1 MVRLRRQ
8 VIKPTPGDMIFD
20 TLNLLF
26 MLGLIVVMLYP
37 MLNVLAVSLSSPST
51 IQKGLVSWLPKDL
64 NTDGYRYVL
73 KQPWL
78 FIGYRNSVGYALGSV
93 ICVLTL
99 TSLVAYPL
107 TENKFPLKKFITYF
121 LAVTMFVGGGLIPF
135 YLLIKAIGLY
145 NNPLALILPG
155 SVGAGTVFVFR
166 TFMSNL
172 PGDMRE
178 SAYMDGASDFTIWWR
193 IYIPL
198 SKPLF
203 ATYGLFTAV
212 GSWNSWFPALLYIQE
227 EKMYPIQ
234 LYLRR
239 IVVQQSVGSIKS
251 DFGAM
256 LIEGRVS
263 PENIQMATIII
274 VMLPILCI
282 YPFVQKYFIKG
293 VMIGAIKG

>member
-1 MVRLRRQ
+1 MVRHSG
-8 VIKPTPGDMIFD
+8 IKPTPGDRVFD
-20 TLNLLF
+20 SFNLLF

-37 MLNVLAVSLSSPST
+37 MLNVLAVSLSSPSN
-51 IQKGLVSWLPKDL
+51 IQKGLVNWLPKDL

-73 KQPWL
+73 TQPWL
-78 FIGYRNSVGYALGSV
+78 MIGYRNSVLYALGSV
-93 ICVLTL
+93 ICVLVL

-107 TENKFPLKKFITYF
+107 TYNKFPLKKFITFY
-121 LAVTMFVGGGLIPF
+121 LAITMFVGGGLIPT
-135 YLLIKAIGLY
+135 YLLMKSIGLY

-166 TFMSNL
+166 TFMQNL

-178 SAYMDGASDFTIWWR
+178 SAYMDGANDFTIWWR

-212 GSWNSWFPALLYIQE
+212 GSWNSWFGALLYIQD

-256 LIEGRVS
+256 LVEGRVS
-263 PENIQMATIII
+263 PENIQMATIIV
-274 VMLPILCI
+274 VMLPILFI